1 MKQRAAVWPI
11 VLLLAWSGIGYGQC
25 TSYPTLR
32 EVERQTRWL
41 ERQDFPARDY
51 RWNNPPVNSTLQSA
65 LRANK
70 QANRQLIGGY
80 SLVGIGG
87 AAIVVGCLGMITIAT
102 LAPIAGRRCFR
113 RSNSL
118 RGYRWSRLGH
128 FGQWDRYHK
137 KGQKKETTGERKR
150 AVSFVM
156 HISPLTGLFFS

>member
-11 VLLLAWSGIGYGQC
+11 VLLLAWSGIGYGQS

-87 AAIVVGCLGMITIAT
+87 GAIVVGCLGMITIAT
-102 LAPIAGRRCFR
+102 LAPIAGRNVSDEATRYGVIAGVGLATLVSGIVITKRGRKKKR
-113 RSNSL
+113 RA
-118 RGYRWSRLGH
+118 
-128 FGQWDRYHK
+128 
-137 KGQKKETTGERKR
+137 KESVLS
-150 AVSFVM
+150 AS
-156 HISPLTGLFFS
+156 